1 MKQRMG
7 RFAGLAGATT
17 LVVSCMGFGGG
28 AASATPVGAVP
39 FGQANFNGYATGDL
53 LHLGVTALDN
63 LSGATGVS
71 LNSLDQG
78 VSSAS
83 TSTAGLTTPIT
94 SELKTVVQPAQAAG
108 VHAFNEGA
116 GLELNLGSLGSLAD
130 TLNSVV
136 KQIPL
141 PTISIAPPNTAAG
154 KNQLLSLPL
163 DPILDASVLTG
174 EAQAAWPGDA
184 CPTGNLSYGLGGLAT
199 ANVLTGL
206 PTLTSALGS
215 GAANTAPL
223 ISTTAP
229 GGTNGL
235 AQSKSITTMVP
246 NGDGSYGIQTQASDV
261 IAPISINLLGLATLN
276 IGVQTADSKLD
287 PVMLTSTTSG
297 ESSKP
302 ASTVLS
308 TDDLVV
314 VKLTTLST
322 TGQPTTL
329 LDESIPLTA
338 ANNGRTIDLSLNGAS
353 NLLSQLTLPNLVQFL
368 ENALNTLPQGSTLSS
383 TLNSVLGQLNPV
395 LSPVETALNTAMP
408 TVQQLI
414 SQLNSLITLN
424 LGSIKIGTVP
434 HAIGAP
440 DSPVTAVGGT
450 QTGGAL
456 TLLDITL
463 GLTDSSINIPSQ
475 VVKGVNIPLTKINLP
490 EIPLANPVI
499 GHIESASALNAPIA
513 CTTAAVNQQ
522 VSPTTAPPTPTTA
535 PKLPFTGGPGG
546 LWQPLAGVA
555 FLGVGG
561 GALALVRRLRRHTA
575 A

>member
-17 LVVSCMGFGGG
+17 LVVSCVGFAGGT
-28 AASATPVGAVP
+28 ASATPVGAVP

-83 TSTAGLTTPIT
+83 TSTAGLTSPIT

-163 DPILDASVLTG
+163 DPILDASALTG

-184 CPTGNLSYGLGGLAT
+184 CPTGNLSYGFGGLAT
-199 ANVLTGL
+199 ANVLRGI
-206 PTLTSALGS
+206 PTLTSAVGTT
-215 GAANTAPL
+215 GANTAPL

-229 GGTNGL
+229 DGSGGL
-235 AQSKSITTMVP
+235 AQSKSLTTMVP

-276 IGVQTADSKLD
+276 IGVQTANSKLD
-287 PVMLTSTTSG
+287 PVTLTSTTSG

-302 ASTVLS
+302 ASTVMS

-314 VKLTTLST
+314 VKLTTISP
-322 TGQPTTL
+322 TGTPTTL

-338 ANNGRTIDLSLNGAS
+338 ANNGRSIDLSLSGVS
-353 NLLSQLTLPNLVQFL
+353 DLLSQLTLPSLVQFVQNIL
-368 ENALNTLPQGSTLSS
+368 STLPQGSTLSS
-383 TLNSVLGQLNPV
+383 TLTTVLGQLTPVLNPV
-395 LSPVETALNTAMP
+395 EQALNTVTP
-408 TVQQLI
+408 TVQQILD
-414 SQLNSLITLN
+414 QLKSTITLD
-424 LGSIKIGTVP
+424 LGSITIGTVP
-434 HAIGAP
+434 HAIGAKG
-440 DSPVTAVGGT
+440 SPATSVGGT

-456 TLLDITL
+456 DLLNINLD
-463 GLTDSSINIPSQ
+463 LTGGINLPSQ
-475 VVKGVNIPLTKINLP
+475 VVQGVSIPAASIPVLN
-490 EIPLANPVI
+490 IPLANPVI

-513 CTTAAVNQQ
+513 CTTAAVAQQ

-561 GALALVRRLRRHTA
+561 GTLALVRRLRRHTA